1 MLSLNLSK
9 NLFWDVEFN
18 SLDETRDKRL
28 IIERAVSMGDLT
40 DIKEILKFYG
50 IEIIKQEIIEAGYL
64 GNKTLAWLSVF
75 LKIPKT
81 KFKCYTKRQSNLI
94 HCNF

>member
-64 GNKTLAWLSVF
+64 DNKTLAWLSVF
-75 LKIPKT
+75 LKIPKI

-94 HCNF
+94 HWNF